1 MGIRGDFVARVFA
14 VVSLAGGLL
23 AAVPAQAATTCPTV
37 NGVTYHT
44 CITSV
49 TLSRST
55 ASVSGAATVPLTA
68 TIGIHSDPG
77 VPSGRAPQSN
87 GAGEARDLF
96 PELYF
101 NIAASGRSALD
112 RVGLTL
118 ASGDVHDGLWQG
130 TINITALD
138 AGAMTTS
145 IVSFGGL
152 GSPRMSYQSIP
163 ATLLRSVSVT
173 AVHVP
178 MLTSSVDPFTVH
190 YNDPL
195 VVNGHVADP
204 ATRLPMARITVHV
217 QQPSQWCDCYLTDQS
232 ATTDA
237 SGNWS
242 VRIANFRGAYL
253 RVAIL
258 APANSDG
265 RKRAIDEVLDTPNVL
280 GVVTA
285 SSSAATAALGQSV
298 RITGSAGPVAGQSM
312 ILEKWVNHSWSAVAH
327 AALRPSGRFT
337 FSTVPRAAGHWAYRV
352 RDPDF
357 HAASAPVY
365 VAVG

>member
-1 MGIRGDFVARVFA
+1 MGIRGSFFARVA
-14 VVSLAGGLL
+14 MVVSLGVGVL
-23 AAVPAQAATTCPTV
+23 AAGPAQAATACPTV
-37 NGVTYHT
+37 NGVVYHT
-44 CITSV
+44 CVTSV

-55 ASVSGAATVPLTA
+55 ASVSGDATVPLTA

-77 VPSGRAPQSN
+77 VPTGRATQSS
-87 GAGEARDLF
+87 GAGEPRDRF

-101 NIAASGRSALD
+101 NIAAFGQSTLD

-118 ASGDVHDGLWQG
+118 ASGDVHDGLWQA
-130 TINITALD
+130 TINITVLD

-145 IVSFGGL
+145 VVSFGGL
-152 GSPRMSYQSIP
+152 GSPPMSNQSIP
-163 ATLLRSVSVT
+163 AALRRSVSVT
-173 AVHVP
+173 AAHVP
-178 MLTSSVDPFTVH
+178 MLTSSVDPSTVH

-217 QQPSQWCDCYLTDQS
+217 QQPSQWCECYLTDQS

-242 VRIANFRGAYL
+242 LRIANFRGAYL

-265 RKRAIDEVLDTPNVL
+265 RKRAIKEVVDAPDVL

-285 SSSAATAALGQSV
+285 GSSAATLARGQAV
-298 RITGSAGPVAGQSM
+298 QITGSAGPVAGQSM

-337 FSTVPRAAGHWAYRV
+337 FSTVPSSTGHWAYRV
-352 RDPDF
+352 RDSSF
-357 HAASAPVY
+357 HVASPAVY
-365 VAVG
+365 LSVS